1 MFYGYEKLLS
11 IMNCCRI
18 INNLLLNVAMSEY
31 VPAGVDGKRCLE
43 NVVNEVV
50 LLAAR
55 RGNTNF
61 QFLYLMCDWFN
72 LLQRNNQLFL
82 VAFYEKFWK
91 IKDYFPKINPNQTCT
106 ISLATKLVAF
116 TNQHFSILN
125 RLYLN
130 CLTIWPYIKCCDI

>member
-18 INNLLLNVAMSEY
+18 INNLLLNAAMSEY

-61 QFLYLMCDWFN
+61 QFLYLMC
-72 LLQRNNQLFL
+72 
-82 VAFYEKFWK
+82 
-91 IKDYFPKINPNQTCT
+91 
-106 ISLATKLVAF
+106 
-116 TNQHFSILN
+116 
-125 RLYLN
+125 
-130 CLTIWPYIKCCDI
+130 